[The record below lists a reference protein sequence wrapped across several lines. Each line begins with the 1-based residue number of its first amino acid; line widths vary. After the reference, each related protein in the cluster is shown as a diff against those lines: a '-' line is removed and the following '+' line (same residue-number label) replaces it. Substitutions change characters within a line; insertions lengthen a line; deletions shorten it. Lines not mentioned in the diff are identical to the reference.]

1 VQQGRNRFAA
11 FGATLSAMHARPA
24 MLARYLFVVS
34 AFACS
39 NPINTRHPADA
50 STAQPDAVPAP
61 DLRAPADTTQ
71 TPDEIPA
78 SGCAPQSLQ
87 SSLFPVRVTVRGPKV
102 EAETCKNGV
111 GTDFFGPSDRVPPN
125 SQDFFT
131 TAAPVGYAGS
141 QFYGFLMRAPADA
154 LSGVLR
160 GTVGASAAEVGAFDS
175 ATNCGWLD
183 FEVTLPVPPDV
194 FCSTTYGPCDPGCEG
209 HGEMF
214 ICEPANARLLYSA
227 RPSAACAIGQDPAVG
242 SWVLTLTSVSA
253 YIPGEGY
260 GHYDTH
266 GNLTATLVNQADATD
281 SVVLNLD
288 F

>member
-1 VQQGRNRFAA
+1 MA
-11 FGATLSAMHARPA
+11 SA
-24 MLARYLFVVS
+24 L
-34 AFACS
+34 ACS
-39 NPINTRHPADA
+39 NPIKTRHPADA
-50 STAQPDAVPAP
+50 SAPPPDSLPAP
-61 DLRAPADTTQ
+61 DLFVPPDTTQ
-71 TPDEIPA
+71 AADEMPA

-87 SSLFPVRVTVRGPKV
+87 SSLFPVRGTVRGPKV
-102 EAETCKNGV
+102 EAEACKNGV

-141 QFYGFLMRAPADA
+141 QFYGFLMYVPADA

-160 GTVGASAAEVGAFDS
+160 GTVGASAAGVGAFDS

-214 ICEPANARLLYSA
+214 ICEPANARLRYSA
-227 RPSAACAIGQDPAVG
+227 RPSAACATGQDPAVG

-253 YIPGEGY
+253 YMPGEGY
-260 GHYDTH
+260 AHYDTH
-266 GNLTATLVNQADATD
+266 GNLTATLVNQVDPTD